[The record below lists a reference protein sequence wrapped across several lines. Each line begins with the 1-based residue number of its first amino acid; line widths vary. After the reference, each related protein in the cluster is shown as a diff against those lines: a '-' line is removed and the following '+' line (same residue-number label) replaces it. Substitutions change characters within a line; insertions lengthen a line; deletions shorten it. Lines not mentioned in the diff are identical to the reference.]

1 MQFLTVSLSILTC
14 LVGMMDAAPVPSFIT
29 NKAYHHVTTFSS
41 RCSRNFPSPTLSAT
55 QDDKTSRIS
64 KSARERGIYSRP
76 SAAIERGSGFFI
88 PGLEGPRIRL
98 LFGITVLIADAAN
111 HLLAES
117 QPGDIGQI
125 IAESTAAFYGGLL
138 LLQGIIESGGQRVSG
153 RNDVT
158 LDSNGDVMSQNR
170 CVERIS
176 ESLKSND
183 RALEAV
189 QKLSKTILDFTPTR
203 YALVAEK
210 DKGILY
216 SLNASANEAT
226 TVDTEE
232 QTRLIKLALDA
243 LSESRGG
250 RIALPNDHPVS
261 VLLPPSATRCILV
274 QKLSK
279 YKEGDACLILGSDSL
294 LPSFTKNDLR
304 WIGKLAE
311 TIRQD

>member
-1 MQFLTVSLSILTC
+1 M
-14 LVGMMDAAPVPSFIT
+14 PRPSR
-29 NKAYHHVTTFSS
+29 VSS
-41 RCSRNFPSPTLSAT
+41 RRSRNFPSPTLSAT
-55 QDDKTSRIS
+55 QDDKTSRTS
-64 KSARERGIYSRP
+64 KAARERGIYSRP

-111 HLLAES
+111 HFLAES

-189 QKLSKTILDFTPTR
+189 QKLSKTIIDFTPTR

-226 TVDTEE
+226 TVDTGE

-250 RIALPNDHPVS
+250 RVALPNDHPVS

-279 YKEGDACLILGSDSL
+279 SKEEDACLILGSDSL

-304 WIGKLAE
+304 WIGQLAE